1 MTAAP
6 WSKPSTRKKPLEV
19 RRAERQARRA
29 EHWGER
35 IAEARKQGPRTQAT
49 TAWDRLRATV
59 NRLPEGLQREA
70 WEKTIA
76 QLDRIRQEFA
86 GSDGE

>member
-1 MTAAP
+1 MTTAP
-6 WSKPSTRKKPLEV
+6 WSKPSTRKKPLVE

-29 EHWGER
+29 EHWGDR
-35 IAEARKQGPRTQAT
+35 IAEARKQGPRTQAA

-70 WEKTIA
+70 WEMATA

-86 GSDGE
+86 DSDSE